1 MSEYGEDSFNITT
14 KLQHCGVLLKR
25 PFGHQSHKWS
35 KRFFVI
41 KEGFLLYYPENERKG
56 FEKRGHLNIHP
67 KGVIPLGGCTI
78 DPVCDNNQEYAI
90 HIKSNE
96 FNNGFVAIAAD
107 NHYEREKWLQMLQE
121 ASRITWKNT
130 QLGESLIRQLEHQGL
145 QLCREKQDYFDKLQE
160 EVTALRIEIDKNEE
174 LERVASE
181 LDDERRKLEAMMIEL
196 KTEHDSIRKE
206 YESTLSAL
214 NNVNEEKLHL
224 TESTTELQEAL
235 KELEEEKNTILKEM
249 SATEAENSKLSESQ
263 DSLKNML
270 KTIEEDTKLLLE
282 EKEEVENRC
291 KTNEIHAQILSEEKK
306 LISDHAL
313 TLESSMQDLLTQKV
327 LTETELKEEILAR
340 IDAEK
345 RLKNAEEALHH
356 LENVIKTG
364 GHSNM
369 NIVREEIMPD
379 VRRLKKFFEDV
390 AEEAKIDAHKP
401 IIMKNAVLARKRYMQ
416 LARTQTLY
424 NQRSEKVKSLGIT
437 LDCPEPC
444 GRGLHRSL
452 STIVT
457 NREHKL
463 GNRPTSSLLRS
474 LSTRNAKTSRQLKD
488 GYNFPTTNS
497 ETHVNSINIDGNE
510 VTLRR
515 QLSVVKE

>member
-14 KLQHCGVLLKR
+14 KLHTAVCIAEET
-25 PFGHQSHKWS
+25 FWS
-35 KRFFVI
+35 SIAQVVK
-41 KEGFLLYYPENERKG
+41 
-56 FEKRGHLNIHP
+56 

-96 FNNGFVAIAAD
+96 FNNLLQLIIITR
-107 NHYEREKWLQMLQE
+107 EREM
-121 ASRITWKNT
+121 ASNASGSETWKNT

-145 QLCREKQDYFDKLQE
+145 QLCREKTGLFW
-160 EVTALRIEIDKNEE
+160 
-174 LERVASE
+174 
-181 LDDERRKLEAMMIEL
+181 
-196 KTEHDSIRKE
+196 
-206 YESTLSAL
+206 
-214 NNVNEEKLHL
+214 
-224 TESTTELQEAL
+224 
-235 KELEEEKNTILKEM
+235 ELEEEKNTILKEM

-356 LENVIKTG
+356 LEDVIKTG